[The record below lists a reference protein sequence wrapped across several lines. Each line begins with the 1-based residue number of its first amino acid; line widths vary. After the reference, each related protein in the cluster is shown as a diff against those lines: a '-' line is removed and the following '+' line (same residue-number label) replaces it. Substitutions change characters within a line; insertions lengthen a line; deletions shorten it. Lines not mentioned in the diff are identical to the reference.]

1 MASERES
8 TLTTMRAVQFVIVAV
23 TLFLGLPTLAHAHP
37 GHGHQD
43 ATNSQPVQFQNSTE
57 AAPSATLAMQMV
69 ATQAINMTGFAEV
82 SAPAATSHHSVMATS
97 QHESMHACSGGCCCS
112 GSSSC
117 GAGSC
122 CPTFITSN
130 TAVFDIQGS
139 SNPIAHR
146 LYHSASLL
154 LILGL
159 DRPPK
164 S

>member
-1 MASERES
+1 M
-8 TLTTMRAVQFVIVAV
+8 MRALQFVIVAV
-23 TLFLGLPTLAHAHP
+23 TLFLGLPTLAHAHS

-43 ATNSQPVQFQNSTE
+43 STNSQPVQLQTLVE
-57 AAPSATLAMQMV
+57 TAPSATLTIHIGASQAANLTEFATV
-69 ATQAINMTGFAEV
+69 A
-82 SAPAATSHHSVMATS
+82 APAANSHHSVMATS
-97 QHESMHACSGGCCCS
+97 QHESMHACSSGCCCS

-122 CPTFITSN
+122 CPTFIPSN
-130 TAVFDIQGS
+130 TAVFDIQES

-164 S
+164 A